1 MALNATRPCEI
12 SKEVSANKEGIRVK
26 HESLV
31 LSNIGEERKN
41 SKNGGGC
48 AILEASCRHCIR
60 KEEMSFEL
68 ISRPLTDKAKQTDVE
83 NQQCVEGLAT
93 NVIMSAWSL
102 PRRPFG
108 SMPLTTLQIGH
119 NPISPAQGHNPISP
133 AQGHNLAAHLQDSA
147 VEFWCHFLC
156 AWAAQCLINWKTN

>member
-1 MALNATRPCEI
+1 
-12 SKEVSANKEGIRVK
+12 
-26 HESLV
+26 
-31 LSNIGEERKN
+31 
-41 SKNGGGC
+41 
-48 AILEASCRHCIR
+48 
-60 KEEMSFEL
+60 MSYEL

-102 PRRPFG
+102 PRRPSG
-108 SMPLTTLQIGH
+108 SMPLTTLQI
-119 NPISPAQGHNPISP
+119 GHNPISP

>member
-41 SKNGGGC
+41 SNKNGGGC

-60 KEEMSFEL
+60 EEEMSFEF

-93 NVIMSAWSL
+93 NVIMSVWRL

-108 SMPLTTLQIGH
+108 SMPLTTLQTGH
-119 NPISPAQGHNPISP
+119 NPISPAQGH
-133 AQGHNLAAHLQDSA
+133 HLAAHLQNSA
-147 VEFWCHFLC
+147 VEFWCRFLC
-156 AWAAQCLINWKTN
+156 AWAAQCLMNWKTN